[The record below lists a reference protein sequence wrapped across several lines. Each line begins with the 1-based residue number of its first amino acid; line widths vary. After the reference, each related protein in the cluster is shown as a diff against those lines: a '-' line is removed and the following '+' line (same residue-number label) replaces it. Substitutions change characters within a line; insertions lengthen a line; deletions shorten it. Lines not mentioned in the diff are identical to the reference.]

1 MTKMAIALILN
12 LISKTNMTQQFS
24 LTLHVIG
31 RQARAVDRR
40 LRKSQL
46 KAAVLMFLSWSREH
60 REAWILRHYSQI
72 KSQFVA
78 EQTLA
83 IVLL

>member
-1 MTKMAIALILN
+1 
-12 LISKTNMTQQFS
+12 MTQQFRV
-24 LTLHVIG
+24 TLHVLG
-31 RQARAVDRR
+31 RQARAVGRR
-40 LRKSQL
+40 LTKSQL
-46 KAAVLMFLSWSREH
+46 KAAVITFLSHSRST
-60 REAWILRHYSQI
+60 REAWIIRHYDQI

>member
-1 MTKMAIALILN
+1 
-12 LISKTNMTQQFS
+12 MTQQFS
-24 LTLHVIG
+24 VTLHVLG
-31 RQARAVDRR
+31 RQARAAGRK

-46 KAAVLMFLSWSREH
+46 KAAVITFLSHSRAD
-60 REAWILRHYSQI
+60 REAWIIRHYDQI

-83 IVLL
+83 ITLL